1 MASQTVVILGGGIG
15 GQVTANMLRRLLPIE
30 HRVVVVERDAN
41 HAFAPSFLW
50 LMTGD
55 RRPDQIVRSVRSLL
69 RRGVELVTSPV
80 QRIDVARGR
89 VETVAGEL
97 AYDHLVVALGAE
109 LAPEAIPG
117 LEGAAQTFFSFDGAA
132 RLRDELQSFQCG
144 RVAVVVSSLPYKCP
158 GAPHEGAM
166 LIADTLRRRGLAGK
180 SDLHLFTPESQP
192 LPVAGP
198 VLGGM
203 VADLLAQKRVQFH
216 PGRALASVDGA
227 SRRLEFKDGTRE
239 DYNLLVAV
247 PPHRPPA
254 VVRDSGLGNEAGW
267 ILVDRATLGTP
278 HERVYAIGDVTTIAL
293 PGRWRP
299 DVPLPLPK
307 AGVFAHAQ
315 APAVAKRIARDITG
329 AGTPEEFC
337 AGGYCMLETGQEMAG
352 FAYGNFYGE
361 PSPQVELRKVG
372 RTWHLGKVLFEKWW
386 LTPVGLRRDLLRL
399 ALLAG
404 GRASGVKMEL

>member
-15 GQVTANMLRRLLPIE
+15 GQVAANTLRHLLPME
-30 HRVVVVERDAN
+30 HRVVVIERDAN

-50 LMTGD
+50 LMTGE
-55 RRPDQIVRSVRSLL
+55 RSQGQIVRPLKSLL

-80 QRIDVARGR
+80 QRIDVSRSL
-89 VETVAGEL
+89 VETGAGEM
-97 AYDHLVVALGAE
+97 AFDYLVVALGAE
-109 LAPEAIPG
+109 LAFDAIPG
-117 LEGAAQTFFSFDGAA
+117 LQGAAQTFFSLDGAA
-132 RLRDELQSFQCG
+132 RLRDVLQSFQGG

-166 LIADTLRRRGLAGK
+166 LIADTLQRRGLAGK
-180 SDLHLFTPESQP
+180 FDVHLFTPEAQP

-198 VLGGM
+198 ALGGM
-203 VADLLAQKRVQFH
+203 VSDLLKEKGIAFH
-216 PGRALASVDGA
+216 PGRALTSVDGE
-227 SRRLEFKDGTRE
+227 SRRLKFKDGTHE

-254 VVRDSGLGNEAGW
+254 VVQDSGLGNEAGW
-267 ILVDRATLGTP
+267 IPVDRATLRTQ
-278 HERVYAIGDVTTIAL
+278 HDRVYAIGDVATIGL

-315 APAVAKRIARDITG
+315 ALAVASRIAHEITSVG
-329 AGTPEEFC
+329 SAEDFC
-337 AGGYCMLETGQEMAG
+337 AGGYCMLEAGEEMAG

-361 PSPQVELRKVG
+361 PSPQIELRKVG
-372 RTWHLGKVLFEKWW
+372 RNWHLGKVLFEKWW
-386 LTPVGLRRDLLRL
+386 LAPVGLRRYLLRL

-404 GRASGVKMEL
+404 GRWSGVKMEL

>member
-1 MASQTVVILGGGIG
+1 MAAQTIVILGGGVG
-15 GQVTANMLRRLLPIE
+15 GQVAANALRQLLPRE
-30 HRVVVVERDAN
+30 HRVVVVERDTN

-55 RRPDQIVRSVRSLL
+55 RRPGQIVRPVRSLL
-69 RRGVELVTSPV
+69 RRGVELVISPV
-80 QRIDVARGR
+80 QRIDVPRAR

-109 LAPEAIPG
+109 LVPDAIPG
-117 LEGAAQTFFSFDGAA
+117 LAGAAQTFFSFDGAA
-132 RLRDELQSFQCG
+132 RLRDELRSFKGG
-144 RVAVVVSSLPYKCP
+144 RVGVVVSSLPYKCP

-166 LIADTLRRRGLAGK
+166 LIADTLRRRGLEGRF
-180 SDLHLFTPESQP
+180 DIHLFTPEPQP

-239 DYNLLVAV
+239 DYDLLVAV

-254 VVRDSGLGNEAGW
+254 VVRDSGLGNEAEW
-267 ILVDRATLGTP
+267 IPVDRSSLATP

-315 APAVAKRIARDITG
+315 ALTVANRIAHEITG
-329 AGTPEEFC
+329 AGEPEDFC
-337 AGGYCMLETGQEMAG
+337 AGGYCMLEAGEAMAG
-352 FAYGNFYGE
+352 FAFGDFYAE
-361 PSPQVELRKVG
+361 PSPQVNLRKVG
-372 RTWHLGKVLFEKWW
+372 RSWHLGKVLLEKWW

-404 GRASGVKMEL
+404 GRVSGVRMDL

>member
-1 MASQTVVILGGGIG
+1 MAAQAIVILGGGIG
-15 GQVTANMLRRLLPIE
+15 GQVAANALRRLLPRE

-50 LMTGD
+50 VMTGD
-55 RRPDQIVRSVRSLL
+55 RRPGQIVRPVRSLL
-69 RRGVELVTSPV
+69 RRGVELVTAGV
-80 QRIDVARGR
+80 ERIDVSRSR
-89 VETVAGEL
+89 VQTVEGEV

-109 LAPEAIPG
+109 LAPDAIPG

-132 RLRDELQSFQCG
+132 RLRDELRSFPGG

-166 LIADTLRRRGLAGK
+166 LIADTLRRRGLTGK
-180 SDLHLFTPESQP
+180 FDVHLFTPESQP

-198 VLGGM
+198 ALGGM
-203 VADLLAQKRVQFH
+203 VSDLLAQKGIHFH
-216 PGRALASVDGA
+216 PGLALASVDGG

-239 DYNLLVAV
+239 EYDLLVV
-247 PPHRPPA
+247 IPPHRPPA
-254 VVRDSGLGNEAGW
+254 VVRESGLGNEAGW
-267 ILVDRATLGTP
+267 IPVDRATLKTP
-278 HERVYAIGDVTTIAL
+278 HERVYAIGDVTAIGL

-299 DVPLPLPK
+299 EVALPLPK

-315 APAVAKRIARDITG
+315 ALAVAKRIAHDITG
-329 AGTPEEFC
+329 AGRAEEFC
-337 AGGYCMLETGQEMAG
+337 ADGYCMLEAGEEMAG

-361 PSPQVELRKVG
+361 PSPQVELRRVG
-372 RTWHLGKVLFEKWW
+372 KSWHLGKVLFEKWW

-404 GRASGVKMEL
+404 GRASGVTMEL

>member
-1 MASQTVVILGGGIG
+1 MASQTVVILGGGVG
-15 GQVTANMLRRLLPIE
+15 GQVAANTLRRLLPME
-30 HRVVVVERDAN
+30 HRVVVVERDTN

-55 RRPDQIVRSVRSLL
+55 RRPDQIVRPLRSLL
-69 RRGVELVTSPV
+69 GRGVELVTSAV
-80 QRIDVARGR
+80 QRMDVSHGR
-89 VETVAGEL
+89 VGTVAGEL
-97 AYDHLVVALGAE
+97 TYDHLVVALGAE
-109 LAPEAIPG
+109 LAPDAIPG
-117 LEGAAQTFFSFDGAA
+117 LAGAAQTFFSFDGAA
-132 RLRDELQSFQCG
+132 GLRDELKSFRGG
-144 RVAVVVSSLPYKCP
+144 RIAVVVCSLPYKCP

-166 LIADTLRRRGLAGK
+166 LIADTLRRRGVAEK
-180 SDLHLFTPESQP
+180 SSVDLFTPESQP

-203 VADLLAQKRVQFH
+203 VADLLKEKGINFH
-216 PGRALASVDGA
+216 PGRVLASVDSG

-239 DYNLLVAV
+239 DYDLLVSV

-267 ILVDRATLGTP
+267 IPVDRASLSTP

-315 APAVAKRIARDITG
+315 ALAVANRIAHDI
-329 AGTPEEFC
+329 AGVGKPEDFC
-337 AGGYCMLETGQEMAG
+337 AGGYCMLEAGEDMAG
-352 FAYGNFYGE
+352 FAYGDFYAE

-372 RTWHLGKVLFEKWW
+372 KAWHLGKVLFEKWW
-386 LTPVGLRRDLLRL
+386 LAPVGLRRDLLRL

-404 GRASGVKMEL
+404 GRASGLKMDL